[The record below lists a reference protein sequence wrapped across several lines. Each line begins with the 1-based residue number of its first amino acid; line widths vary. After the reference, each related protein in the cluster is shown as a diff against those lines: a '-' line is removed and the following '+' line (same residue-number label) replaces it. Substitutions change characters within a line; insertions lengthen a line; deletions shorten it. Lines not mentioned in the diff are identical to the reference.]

1 MGKVIGKCYDSS
13 TKAVS
18 FLDVTCLQS
27 ALSFCPSSCCKLFRK
42 QGFDKVLHGRT
53 IDQITEKSNCFIV
66 LSEIANLF
74 SFFEITMIF

>member
-1 MGKVIGKCYDSS
+1 MTPVPK
-13 TKAVS
+13 
-18 FLDVTCLQS
+18 
-27 ALSFCPSSCCKLFRK
+27 PSPFSMLLVCSLHLVFVQVVVVNYCRK

-66 LSEIANLF
+66 LSEIANLL